1 MRSKSLAFLVIA
13 MVAAFALTTGCVR
26 RTAQSP
32 KVSGGGDASTS
43 AVAFLNKSFAVA
55 PFSNPAT
62 DADLMAGYLPSTRNV
77 PESAI
82 AHLDALLEQDL
93 VGSKQSFV
101 PAKMAAGCTRS
112 ASRGDESGRLATMRY
127 WQNVG
132 KCAGVDYVVVP
143 MIINWRE
150 RVGSEI
156 GATITASVNM
166 TLDLIDVRTGGIVKH
181 YHFDE
186 TQQSLSANLLDAH
199 KFVARNGRWLT
210 ALELANE
217 GLRQGILE
225 LGL

>member
-1 MRSKSLAFLVIA
+1 MRSNSLAFLVIA

-26 RTAQSP
+26 RTAQTAKAP
-32 KVSGGGDASTS
+32 GGGDASTS

-55 PFSNPAT
+55 PFTNPAT
-62 DADLMAGYLPSTRNV
+62 DADLMAGYLPTTRVV
-77 PESAI
+77 PEVVT
-82 AHLDALLEQDL
+82 AHLDAVLDQDL
-93 VGSKQSFV
+93 AGSKQNFV
-101 PAKMAAGCTRS
+101 PAKMAAACTRS

-156 GATITASVNM
+156 GATVPPSVDL

-186 TQQSLSANLLDAH
+186 TQQTLSENLLDAQ
-199 KFVARNGRWLT
+199 KFVSRKGRWLS
-210 ALELANE
+210 ALELAQE
-217 GLRQGILE
+217 GLKKGISE